1 MDLFQT
7 NIKPFC
13 ERELLSYSN
22 FKKCSQNNRS
32 ENNYLVSMGL
42 YFMMVSV
49 SIGNRS
55 LISLCHET
63 ISREYVCKLLSYVK
77 LDLKELKEK

>member
-1 MDLFQT
+1 
-7 NIKPFC
+7 
-13 ERELLSYSN
+13 
-22 FKKCSQNNRS
+22 
-32 ENNYLVSMGL
+32 MGL

-63 ISREYVCKLLSYVK
+63 ISREYVCKLLSYVN

>member
-1 MDLFQT
+1 MGLEFMMA
-7 NIKPFC
+7 F
-13 ERELLSYSN
+13 
-22 FKKCSQNNRS
+22 
-32 ENNYLVSMGL
+32 VSMGN
-42 YFMMVSV
+42 
-49 SIGNRS
+49 IN